1 MRETARHP
9 LERIRDRLDSN
20 VCATPQGFGETMRD
34 LAVCLDLPIRD
45 YTASRA
51 LASAFIPPGWEMFLS
66 VGEPDRSC
74 TLCKG
79 EDLVR
84 GCGPSAGWA
93 ILVAALWALQLEDER
108 GSEWRPLPAAE

>member
-1 MRETARHP
+1 MPETARHP

-20 VCATPQGFGETMRD
+20 VCATPQGFGETLRD

-66 VGEPDRSC
+66 GGESDWSC
-74 TLCKG
+74 YLRKS
-79 EDLVR
+79 EDLLVR
-84 GCGPSAGWA
+84 GCGPSEDWA

-108 GSEWRPLPAAE
+108 GSDWRPEPAA